1 MVGLQTLTLPVGVRI
16 PASQLLILND
26 LISIRNSR
34 KYVLWGILWGPLAL
48 LRLLPPADIDRHAL
62 RGKLAWV
69 NRPGFSRDGFSWVR

>member
-26 LISIRNSR
+26 LISMRNSL
-34 KYVLWGILWGPLAL
+34 KYVLWGPLAL